1 MGRQYFICL
10 KCTNEELKVKKA
22 SSEWI
27 KEYNIKILDP
37 DGWDRKNYDYSFNQ
51 EKITRTEFEKRLVRS
66 TIQGTIRGVIYH
78 DKLYKKEEKK

>member
-1 MGRQYFICL
+1 M
-10 KCTNEELKVKKA
+10 KKA

-66 TIQGTIRGVIYH
+66 TIQGTIRGVIYK